1 MEKICSSCSDS
12 LSDINEVCLPSFEEF
27 KELIEGDA
35 PLRAA
40 SCEMNYTVYHKYSDG
55 SAW

>member
-12 LSDINEVCLPSFEEF
+12 LSDTNEVRLPSFEEF